1 MEGINQRNAAIASF
15 LKGVGNTGTS
25 LAKTSFNTVSTTG
38 SYVSSYAS
46 DTFSS
51 EGGSYIL
58 RILFF
63 LFLYLFIAFIILLVV
78 HNTIYPIFIIKPGD
92 KGLIRIPGYDDG
104 VTYLTKREVPPT
116 NLYYP
121 KPNDKFAMYKFL
133 NNFTISVDIYA
144 RKLPSTNAFT
154 RVILF
159 KAPATALNIPPPPIP
174 PEGTL
179 MSIDRFLD
187 HMANYTSMIM
197 YLTDTNDL
205 SVTLFSGD
213 GKPYSIPYIKNIPL
227 YTPFR
232 VTVTVDNN
240 MFIVYLNARQV
251 YQRIIP
257 GGISNNFRVS
267 GAEQK
272 FFIAPDW
279 ANLPTQTVFL
289 HNLHIWDRT
298 LLFSEVAQAL
308 PALANEADFALPG
321 ELTNGEGTCS

>member
-1 MEGINQRNAAIASF
+1 MEGLNQRNAAIASF
-15 LKGVGNTGTS
+15 LKGVGTTGTD
-25 LAKTSFNTVSTTG
+25 LAKTSYDTVASTG
-38 SYVSSYAS
+38 SYVTSYAS
-46 DTFSS
+46 NTFSS

-58 RILFF
+58 RVLFF
-63 LFLYLFIAFIILLVV
+63 LFLYLFIAFVILVVV
-78 HNTIYPIFIIKPGD
+78 HNTVYPIFVFKPGD
-92 KGLIRIPGYDDG
+92 KGVIRIPGYDDG
-104 VTYLTKREVPPT
+104 ITYLTKREVPPT

-121 KPNDKFAMYKFL
+121 KPGDRLAMYSFL

-144 RKLPSTNAFT
+144 RKLPSTNAYT

-159 KAPATALNIPPPPIP
+159 KAPASALNIPPPPIP
-174 PEGTL
+174 PQGSL

-205 SVTLFSGD
+205 TVTFFSGD

-232 VTVTVDNN
+232 ITVVVDSG

-251 YQRIIP
+251 FQRIIP
-257 GGISNNFRVS
+257 GGIQNNFRVS

-272 FFIAPDW
+272 FFIAPEW

-289 HNLHIWDRT
+289 HNLHIWDRA
-298 LLFSEVAQAL
+298 LLFSELSQAT
-308 PALANEADFALPG
+308 PALAAEADFALPG
-321 ELTNGEGTCS
+321 EMNGEGTCT